1 MNILSMEDS
10 SQIRNHVGLK
20 FWNGSDTHQ
29 EDTKKVTNEV
39 TISTSEDFLKE
50 VFDYEVNLFS
60 KKISS
65 DIWVSQIAFL

>member
-20 FWNGSDTHQ
+20 FWSGSDTHQ